1 MSSQP
6 MDTNPL
12 YMSNAALPEMP
23 APTPSTP
30 GAAGP
35 KAVIPERP
43 DRPNRLWMWLTA
55 AVVCAGAGYWYW
67 QNQQESAQSKTTV
80 AVRTAA
86 VQGGK
91 LEKTLRLT
99 GVTAAEKYSSLIA
112 PSLRGGRSAGGG
124 GNLVSPGGGMQMM
137 GGSRG
142 GGGGASTGGGGGTGG
157 GGNGGGGTGGGGA
170 ASGASS
176 GSAPTVETLASTSG
190 GSGGGAPTA
199 LRSARSASGRTTPV
213 AAARPAT
220 SSRASSSG
228 SGLGSTASALVGAG
242 GGGGGGGGGMPGG
255 GGGGG
260 GRGGSEFMLQL
271 QELAKSGSMVQ
282 KDQVVAEFDR
292 QYMMQRLDD
301 FQATVT
307 QSEADFRKQIAE
319 LQITRKTYEQQ
330 VLTAQNAV
338 EKAELDIKTIPVRSA
353 IESERLRLALE
364 ESKANL
370 KQLQEARRFLDIGEK
385 AQVRSAELELQA
397 TKLEFRR
404 SQANADRMLVK
415 APREGLVVM
424 QNTFRGGEFGPIQ
437 QGDQVY
443 PGNVFMQIV
452 DPSSMVVNAT
462 VNQSD
467 VQSLRIGQRARIR
480 FDAFPGLELPGRLY
494 LIGAITKAGGM
505 RSQFKKDVVVRFRLD
520 KMDPRVIPDLSASAD
535 VILEE
540 EENVAAVA
548 PLEAI
553 QSYEGDGKAFVLVR
567 SGQGQWE
574 RRQVELGMTSFTH
587 VAVKAGLKAGE
598 VIALEKPPS
607 PAPDGQSS

>member
-1 MSSQP
+1 
-6 MDTNPL
+6 MDPNPL

-23 APTPSTP
+23 APTPASSSSS
-30 GAAGP
+30 GP
-35 KAVIPERP
+35 KVVIPERP
-43 DRPNRLWMWLTA
+43 PRGSRAWIWLTA
-55 AVVCAGAGYWYW
+55 LALCAGAGYWYW
-67 QNQQESAQSKTTV
+67 QNRQQESQTATAVT
-80 AVRTAA
+80 VRTAA
-86 VQGGK
+86 IQGGK
-91 LEKTLRLT
+91 VERTLRLT

-112 PSLRGGRSAGGG
+112 PSLRGGRSSGGG
-124 GNLVSPGGGMQMM
+124 GNVVGQGGGMSMM
-137 GGSRG
+137 GGRGGGGGGATGGGGGNTGGGGATGGG
-142 GGGGASTGGGGGTGG
+142 GGGGASSG
-157 GGNGGGGTGGGGA
+157 
-170 ASGASS
+170 GASS
-176 GSAPTVETLASTSG
+176 SLPAVATLASTSG
-190 GSGGGAPTA
+190 GAAAAPTS
-199 LRSARSASGRTTPV
+199 LRSQRTASGRAAAPV
-213 AAARPAT
+213 AARAT
-220 SSRASSSG
+220 SSTRAASGG
-228 SGLGSTASALVGAG
+228 SGLGSTAGALVGAG
-242 GGGGGGGGGMPGG
+242 GGGGGAPGG

-271 QELAKSGSMVQ
+271 QELAKSGSMVK
-282 KDQVVAEFDR
+282 KDQIVAEFDR

-338 EKAELDIKTIPVRSA
+338 EKAELDVKTIPVRSA
-353 IESERLRLALE
+353 IDSERLRLALE
-364 ESKANL
+364 EAKANL
-370 KQLQEARRFLDIGEK
+370 KQMQEARRFLDIGEK

-415 APREGLVVM
+415 APRDGLVVM

-443 PGNVFMQIV
+443 PGNLFMQIV

-467 VQSLRIGQRARIR
+467 VQSLRIGQRAKIR

-494 LIGAITKAGGM
+494 LIGAITKTGGM
-505 RSQFKKDVVVRFRLD
+505 RSQFKKDVVVRFRLEQ
-520 KMDPRVIPDLSASAD
+520 MDPRVIPDLSASAD

-548 PLEAI
+548 PLEAV

-567 SGQGQWE
+567 SAQGQWE
-574 RRQVELGMTSFTH
+574 RRQVELGLASFTH
-587 VAVKAGLKAGE
+587 VAVKAGLKPGE
-598 VIALEKPPS
+598 VVALDKPPS
-607 PAPDGQSS
+607 PSPDGQQSS

>member
-12 YMSNAALPEMP
+12 YMSNAALPEIP
-23 APTPSTP
+23 SPTTPSP
-30 GAAGP
+30 SASGP
-35 KAVIPERP
+35 QAVIPERP
-43 DRPNRLWMWLTA
+43 PRGNRTWIWLTVLA
-55 AVVCAGAGYWYW
+55 LGAGAGYWYW
-67 QNQQESAQSKTTV
+67 QGREQSAQSATAIT
-80 AVRTAA
+80 VRTAS
-86 VQGGK
+86 VQSGK
-91 LEKTLRLT
+91 IEKTLRLT
-99 GVTAAEKYSSLIA
+99 GVTASENYSSLIA
-112 PSLRGGRSAGGG
+112 PSLRGGRSGGSA
-124 GNLVSPGGGMQMM
+124 NVVSGPGGMSMM
-137 GGSRG
+137 GGRG
-142 GGGGASTGGGGGTGG
+142 GGGGGNSGGGGGSSGG
-157 GGNGGGGTGGGGA
+157 GGGGA
-170 ASGASS
+170 ASGTGAST
-176 GSAPTVETLASTSG
+176 GAPSVETLASTSG
-190 GSGGGAPTA
+190 GAGGGAPTA
-199 LRSARSASGRTTPV
+199 LRSARTASGRAAAPV
-213 AAARPAT
+213 AAPRST
-220 SSRASSSG
+220 TTTRASSS
-228 SGLGSTASALVGAG
+228 STSLGSTSGALVGSG
-242 GGGGGGGGGMPGG
+242 SGGG

-271 QELAKSGSMVQ
+271 QGLAKSGSMVK
-282 KDQVVAEFDR
+282 KDEVVAEFDR

-338 EKAELDIKTIPVRSA
+338 EKAELDVKTIPVRSA
-353 IESERLRLALE
+353 IDSERIRLALE
-364 ESKANL
+364 EAKANL
-370 KQLQEARRFLDIGEK
+370 KQMQEARRYLDIGEK

-467 VQSLRIGQRARIR
+467 VQSLRIGQRAKIR

-494 LIGAITKAGGM
+494 LIGAITKTGGM
-505 RSQFKKDVVVRFRLD
+505 RAQFKKDVVVRFRLE

-535 VILEE
+535 VILEQ
-540 EENVAAVA
+540 EENIAAVA
-548 PLEAI
+548 PLEAV

-567 SGQGQWE
+567 SGKGQWE
-574 RRQVELGMTSFTH
+574 RRQVELGVASFTH
-587 VAVKAGLKAGE
+587 VAVTAGLKAGE
-598 VIALEKPPS
+598 VVALEKPPS
-607 PAPDGQSS
+607 PSSGAESS

>member
-1 MSSQP
+1 MPSQP
-6 MDTNPL
+6 MDSNPL

-23 APTPSTP
+23 APTPSSP
-30 GAAGP
+30 SSQGP
-35 KAVIPERP
+35 QAVIPERP
-43 DRPNRLWMWLTA
+43 PRSSRTWMWLTA
-55 AVVCAGAGYWYW
+55 LALVAGAGYWYW
-67 QNQQESAQSKTTV
+67 QGRQQVGQSATALTIRTV
-80 AVRTAA
+80 AV
-86 VQGGK
+86 QSGK
-91 LEKTLRLT
+91 IEKTLRLT

-124 GNLVSPGGGMQMM
+124 GNVVSQGGGMSMM
-137 GGSRG
+137 GGGRG
-142 GGGGASTGGGGGTGG
+142 GGGGGGSTGGGGGGGSTGG
-157 GGNGGGGTGGGGA
+157 GGGGGA
-170 ASGASS
+170 AATGT
-176 GSAPTVETLASTSG
+176 PMVQNLASTSG
-190 GSGGGAPTA
+190 GAGGGGAPTS
-199 LRSARSASGRTTPV
+199 LRSARTASGR
-213 AAARPAT
+213 AAAPAAPRATT
-220 SSRASSSG
+220 STRAASASTS
-228 SGLGSTASALVGAG
+228 LGSTANALVGSG
-242 GGGGGGGGGMPGG
+242 GG

-271 QELAKSGSMVQ
+271 QELAKSGSMVK

-338 EKAELDIKTIPVRSA
+338 EKAELDVKTIPVRSA
-353 IESERLRLALE
+353 IDSERLRLALE
-364 ESKANL
+364 EAKANL
-370 KQLQEARRFLDIGEK
+370 KQMQEARRFLDIGEK

-467 VQSLRIGQRARIR
+467 VQSLRIGQRAKIR

-505 RSQFKKDVVVRFRLD
+505 RAQFKKDVVVRFRLEQ
-520 KMDPRVIPDLSASAD
+520 MDPRVIPDLSASAD
-535 VILEE
+535 VVLEE
-540 EENVAAVA
+540 DENVAAVA
-548 PLEAI
+548 PLEAV
-553 QSYEGDGKAFVLVR
+553 QSYEGDGKAFLLVR
-567 SGQGQWE
+567 SAQGQWE
-574 RRQVELGMTSFTH
+574 RRQVELGLSSFTH
-587 VAVKAGLKAGE
+587 VAIKAGLKPGE
-598 VIALEKPPS
+598 VVALEKPPS
-607 PAPDGQSS
+607 PSPDGQSS

>member
-6 MDTNPL
+6 MDSNPL
-12 YMSNAALPEMP
+12 SMSNAALPEMP
-23 APTPSTP
+23 APQPASPSSP
-30 GAAGP
+30 GP
-35 KAVIPERP
+35 KAVVPERP
-43 DRPNRLWMWLTA
+43 PRGSRTWMWLTA
-55 AVVCAGAGYWYW
+55 LALCAGAGYWYW
-67 QNQQESAQSKTTV
+67 QGRQEDVQSAT
-80 AVRTAA
+80 AVSIRTAA
-86 VQGGK
+86 VQSGK
-91 LEKTLRLT
+91 IEKTLRLT
-99 GVTAAEKYSSLIA
+99 GVTAAENYSSLIA

-124 GNLVSPGGGMQMM
+124 GNVVSPGGGMSMM
-137 GGSRG
+137 GGRG
-142 GGGGASTGGGGGTGG
+142 GGSTGGGGGSTGG
-157 GGNGGGGTGGGGA
+157 GGGNSGGGGSTGGGGA
-170 ASGASS
+170 SAS
-176 GSAPTVETLASTSG
+176 SAPTVETLASTSG
-190 GSGGGAPTA
+190 GGGGGSAPTA
-199 LRSARSASGRTTPV
+199 LRSARSASGRAAAPV
-213 AAARPAT
+213 AAARTTT
-220 SSRASSSG
+220 STRSAASSG
-228 SGLGSTASALVGAG
+228 IGSTASALPG
-242 GGGGGGGGGMPGG
+242 GGGGGGGTGG
-255 GGGGG
+255 GGSG

-271 QELAKSGSMVQ
+271 QELAKSGSMVK
-282 KDQVVAEFDR
+282 KDEVVAEFDR

-353 IESERLRLALE
+353 IDSERLRLALE
-364 ESKANL
+364 ETKANL
-370 KQLQEARRFLDIGEK
+370 KQMQEARRFLDIGEK

-415 APREGLVVM
+415 APRDGLVVM

-467 VQSLRIGQRARIR
+467 VQSLRIGQRAKIR

-494 LIGAITKAGGM
+494 LIGAITKSGGM
-505 RSQFKKDVVVRFRLD
+505 RSQFKKDVVVRFRLE

-535 VILEE
+535 VVLEE
-540 EENVAAVA
+540 EESVAAVA
-548 PLEAI
+548 PLEAV

-567 SGQGQWE
+567 SAQGQWE
-574 RRQVELGMTSFTH
+574 RRQVELGLASFTH

-598 VIALEKPPS
+598 VVALDKPPS
-607 PAPDGQSS
+607 PSPEGQSS

>member
-6 MDTNPL
+6 MDSNPL

-23 APTPSTP
+23 APTPASPSST
-30 GAAGP
+30 GP

-43 DRPNRLWMWLTA
+43 PRGSRTWMWLTA
-55 AVVCAGAGYWYW
+55 LVLCAGAGYWYW
-67 QNQQESAQSKTTV
+67 QGNQQEAQSAT
-80 AVRTAA
+80 AVSIRTAA
-86 VQGGK
+86 VQSGK
-91 LEKTLRLT
+91 IEKTLRLT

-112 PSLRGGRSAGGG
+112 PSLRGGRSSGGG
-124 GNLVSPGGGMQMM
+124 GNLVSQGGGMSMM
-137 GGSRG
+137 GRG
-142 GGGGASTGGGGGTGG
+142 GGGGGNSGGGNSGGGGGNSGG
-157 GGNGGGGTGGGGA
+157 GGSSSGGA
-170 ASGASS
+170 SAS
-176 GSAPTVETLASTSG
+176 SAPTVETLASTSG
-190 GSGGGAPTA
+190 GGGGGGAAPA
-199 LRSARSASGRTTPV
+199 LRSARTASGRAAAPV
-213 AAARPAT
+213 AAARPT
-220 SSRASSSG
+220 TTTRASSAS
-228 SGLGSTASALVGAG
+228 SGLGSTAGALVG
-242 GGGGGGGGGMPGG
+242 GGGGGGGT

-271 QELAKSGSMVQ
+271 QELAKSGSMVK
-282 KDQVVAEFDR
+282 KDQIVAEFDR

-301 FQATVT
+301 FQSTVT

-338 EKAELDIKTIPVRSA
+338 EKAELDVKTIPVRSA
-353 IESERLRLALE
+353 IDSERLRLALE
-364 ESKANL
+364 EAKANL
-370 KQLQEARRFLDIGEK
+370 KQMQEARRFLDIGEK

-415 APREGLVVM
+415 APRDGLVVM

-443 PGNVFMQIV
+443 PGNLFMQIV

-467 VQSLRIGQRARIR
+467 VQSLRIGQRAKIR

-494 LIGAITKAGGM
+494 LIGAITKTGGM
-505 RSQFKKDVVVRFRLD
+505 RAQFKKDVVVRFRLE

-540 EENVAAVA
+540 DENVAAVA
-548 PLEAI
+548 PLEAV

-567 SGQGQWE
+567 SAQGQWE
-574 RRQVELGMTSFTH
+574 RRQVELGLSSFTH
-587 VAVKAGLKAGE
+587 VAVKTGLKPGE
-598 VIALEKPPS
+598 VVALDKPPS
-607 PAPDGQSS
+607 PSADGQSS

>member
-6 MDTNPL
+6 MDPNPL

-23 APTPSTP
+23 APQPSSP
-30 GAAGP
+30 SSPGP
-35 KAVIPERP
+35 KAVVPERP
-43 DRPNRLWMWLTA
+43 PRGSRTWMWLTA
-55 AVVCAGAGYWYW
+55 LALCAGAGYWYW
-67 QNQQESAQSKTTV
+67 QGRQEDVQSAT
-80 AVRTAA
+80 AVSIRTAA
-86 VQGGK
+86 VQSGK
-91 LEKTLRLT
+91 IEKTLRLT
-99 GVTAAEKYSSLIA
+99 GVTAAENYSSLIA

-124 GNLVSPGGGMQMM
+124 GNVVSQGGGMSMM
-137 GGSRG
+137 GGRG
-142 GGGGASTGGGGGTGG
+142 GGSTGGGGGSTGG
-157 GGNGGGGTGGGGA
+157 GGGNSGGGGSTGGGGA
-170 ASGASS
+170 SAS
-176 GSAPTVETLASTSG
+176 SAPTVETLASTSG
-190 GSGGGAPTA
+190 GGGGSAPTA
-199 LRSARSASGRTTPV
+199 LRSARSASGRAAAPV
-213 AAARPAT
+213 AAARTTT
-220 SSRASSSG
+220 STRSASSSG
-228 SGLGSTASALVGAG
+228 IGSTASALPG
-242 GGGGGGGGGMPGG
+242 GGGGGGGTGG
-255 GGGGG
+255 GGSG

-271 QELAKSGSMVQ
+271 QELAKSGSMVK
-282 KDQVVAEFDR
+282 KDEVVAEFDR

-353 IESERLRLALE
+353 IDSERLRLALE
-364 ESKANL
+364 ETKANL
-370 KQLQEARRFLDIGEK
+370 KQMQEARRFLDIGEK

-415 APREGLVVM
+415 APRDGLVVM
-424 QNTFRGGEFGPIQ
+424 QNTFRSGEFGPIQ

-467 VQSLRIGQRARIR
+467 VQSLRIGQRAKIR

-494 LIGAITKAGGM
+494 LIGAITKSGGM

-535 VILEE
+535 VVLEE
-540 EENVAAVA
+540 EESVAAVA
-548 PLEAI
+548 PLEAV

-567 SGQGQWE
+567 SAQGQWE
-574 RRQVELGMTSFTH
+574 RRQVELGLASFTH

-598 VIALEKPPS
+598 VVALDKPPS
-607 PAPDGQSS
+607 PSPEGQSS

>member
-6 MDTNPL
+6 MDPNPL

-23 APTPSTP
+23 SPTPSTP
-30 GAAGP
+30 HTAGP
-35 KAVIPERP
+35 KPVAPELPPRS
-43 DRPNRLWMWLTA
+43 NRAWLWLTLL
-55 AVVCAGAGYWYW
+55 AVCGAGAYWYW
-67 QNQQESAQSKTTV
+67 QTQQESAQSTAAV
-80 AVRTAA
+80 AVRTVA
-86 VQGGK
+86 VKSGK

-99 GVTAAEKYSSLIA
+99 GVTAAERYSSLIA

-124 GNLVSPGGGMQMM
+124 GMTVGQGGGMAMM
-137 GGSRG
+137 SGGGRGGG
-142 GGGGASTGGGGGTGG
+142 GGGGASTGGGGGTTGG
-157 GGNGGGGTGGGGA
+157 GGGGGGTS
-170 ASGASS
+170 SGASG
-176 GSAPTVETLASTSG
+176 GSMPSVETLASTSG

-199 LRSARSASGRTTPV
+199 LRSARSASGRSAAPV
-213 AAARPAT
+213 AAPRA
-220 SSRASSSG
+220 ASSSRSSSSAGG
-228 SGLGSTASALVGAG
+228 SGLGSTASALPGTG
-242 GGGGGGGGGMPGG
+242 GGGGGNSGGG

-271 QELAKSGSMVQ
+271 QELAKSGSMVS
-282 KDQVVAEFDR
+282 KGDVVAEFDR

-307 QSEADFRKQIAE
+307 QSEADFRKQIAD

-338 EKAELDIKTIPVRSA
+338 DKAELDIKTIPVRSA
-353 IESERLRLALE
+353 IESERLRLGLE
-364 ESKANL
+364 EAKANL

-505 RSQFKKDVVVRFRLD
+505 RAQFKKDVVVRFRLE

-535 VILEE
+535 VIIEE
-540 EENVAAVA
+540 EENLAAIA

-574 RRQVELGMTSFTH
+574 RRQVEVGMTSFTH
-587 VAVKAGLKAGE
+587 VAVKSGLKAGD
-598 VIALEKPPS
+598 VVALEKPPS
-607 PAPDGQSS
+607 PTPDGKSS

>member
-6 MDTNPL
+6 MDPNPL

-23 APTPSTP
+23 APTPGAPSST
-30 GAAGP
+30 GP
-35 KAVIPERP
+35 KAVVPERP
-43 DRPNRLWMWLTA
+43 PRGSRNWIWLIA
-55 AVVCAGAGYWYW
+55 LALCAGAGYWYW
-67 QNQQESAQSKTTV
+67 QDRQESAQTATAV
-80 AVRTAA
+80 AVRTVA
-86 VQGGK
+86 VQTGK
-91 LEKTLRLT
+91 IEKTLRLT
-99 GVTAAEKYSSLIA
+99 GVTSAEKYSSLIA
-112 PSLRGGRSAGGG
+112 PSLRGGRSSGGGNVVSGGG
-124 GNLVSPGGGMQMM
+124 GMSMM
-137 GGSRG
+137 GGRG
-142 GGGGASTGGGGGTGG
+142 GGGGGGTSGGGGGGNSGG
-157 GGNGGGGTGGGGA
+157 GGGSSSGGA
-170 ASGASS
+170 SAS
-176 GSAPTVETLASTSG
+176 SAPTVDTLASTSSG
-190 GSGGGAPTA
+190 GGGGGAPTA
-199 LRSARSASGRTTPV
+199 LRSARTASGRAAAPV
-213 AAARPAT
+213 AAARTTTAT
-220 SSRASSSG
+220 RSSSTA
-228 SGLGSTASALVGAG
+228 SNLGSTASALVGGSG
-242 GGGGGGGGGMPGG
+242 GGGG

-271 QELAKSGSMVQ
+271 QELAKGGSMVE
-282 KDQVVAEFDR
+282 KGQVVAEFDR

-301 FQATVT
+301 FQATVK

-338 EKAELDIKTIPVRSA
+338 EKAELDVKTIPVRSA
-353 IESERLRLALE
+353 IDSERIRLALE
-364 ESKANL
+364 EAKANL
-370 KQLQEARRFLDIGEK
+370 KQMQEARRFLDIGEK

-467 VQSLRIGQRARIR
+467 VQALRIGQRAKIR

-494 LIGAITKAGGM
+494 LIGAITKTGGM
-505 RSQFKKDVVVRFRLD
+505 RSQFKKDVVVRFRLE

-535 VILEE
+535 VVLEE

-548 PLEAI
+548 PLEAV

-574 RRQVELGMTSFTH
+574 RRQVELGLSSFTH
-587 VAVKAGLKAGE
+587 VAVKAGLKPGE
-598 VIALEKPPS
+598 VVALEKPPS
-607 PAPDGQSS
+607 PSPDGQSS